1 MDWFSRFF
9 ESGLYDFRVP
19 RFVFLSL
26 PSSCFMNLRNW
37 LLWSGRDPS
46 LVLGILL
53 FLLLFGFVPTAL
65 SDEPCHIEQE
75 APSSTQMMV
84 RILIGDCSEEERTV
98 FAISAQ
104 EVLVALESGHGVQ
117 LEGVVLKGDLILG
130 ALPLGPLPNLDR
142 VPAVLKA
149 RIDQEK
155 LTKARNIQ
163 GPIVFN
169 QVDIQGIFST
179 NLVNRGFMFFHGPVS
194 ITHSTFQRSADFS
207 RAIFLQETDFSDT
220 TIRHEGFF
228 IQAIF
233 LGGVQFAQVKFGSH
247 TRFHKAVFSGPSSFQ
262 GVVFPGLAEFLE
274 VEYQQKTDFSHVHF
288 MQGTGFSGSKF
299 QESPDFSQSVFD
311 RETFFRFTQFEKG
324 AKFRAGMFHNT
335 ADFTEARFG
344 GETDFSMAVFDEPP
358 QFTDERLAKQ
368 FRPRAG
374 LQNSRNLSG
383 LFVLAGLFLLF
394 FYYLF
399 RRQKAGNS

>member
-1 MDWFSRFF
+1 
-9 ESGLYDFRVP
+9 
-19 RFVFLSL
+19 
-26 PSSCFMNLRNW
+26 
-37 LLWSGRDPS
+37 
-46 LVLGILL
+46 
-53 FLLLFGFVPTAL
+53 
-65 SDEPCHIEQE
+65 
-75 APSSTQMMV
+75 MMV
-84 RILIGDCSEEERTV
+84 RILTGECSEEERMV
-98 FAISAQ
+98 LAISAQ
-104 EVLVALESGHGVQ
+104 EVLMALEAGYGVQ
-117 LEGVVLKGDLILG
+117 LEGVVLQGNLILDT
-130 ALPLGPLPNLDR
+130 LPLGPLPNLDR
-142 VPAVLKA
+142 VPAAIKDWIG
-149 RIDQEK
+149 REQ
-155 LTKARNIQ
+155 LTKVRSIQ
-163 GPIVFN
+163 GPILFHE
-169 QVDIQGIFST
+169 VDIQGTLST
-179 NLVNRGFMFFHGPVS
+179 NLINRGFIFFHGPLS
-194 ITHSTFQRSADFS
+194 ITHSTFQKSSDFS
-207 RAIFLQETDFSDT
+207 RAIFFQETDFSHT
-220 TIRHEGFF
+220 TIRYEGFF
-228 IQAIF
+228 IQAVF
-233 LGGVQFAQVKFGSH
+233 LEGVQFDEVKFGSH

-262 GVVFPGLAEFLE
+262 GVEFPGLAEFLE
-274 VEYQQKTDFSHVHF
+274 VGFEKKIDFSHVHF